1 MSYGYKHKRKMR
13 QIGAKRYIENK
24 FKSMNK
30 NPICIFSYP
39 QIEKRQVIHNCK
51 VVDLNDWIK
60 LWYEAKLNFLF
71 RVYYNLYNIDQIKG
85 F

>member
-30 NPICIFSYP
+30 NP
-39 QIEKRQVIHNCK
+39 
-51 VVDLNDWIK
+51 
-60 LWYEAKLNFLF
+60 
-71 RVYYNLYNIDQIKG
+71 LYLLISSNRKETG
-85 F
+85 NP